1 MAVHEPSDDD
11 ANQRLNAVVLVIA
24 MMAVGFLFWL
34 VAHIHHNV
42 LYQNCHMAGFRDCTG
57 DQPIITPPHRRDKF

>member
-1 MAVHEPSDDD
+1 
-11 ANQRLNAVVLVIA
+11 

-57 DQPIITPPHRRDKF
+57 DQPIITPPHRRDKLE